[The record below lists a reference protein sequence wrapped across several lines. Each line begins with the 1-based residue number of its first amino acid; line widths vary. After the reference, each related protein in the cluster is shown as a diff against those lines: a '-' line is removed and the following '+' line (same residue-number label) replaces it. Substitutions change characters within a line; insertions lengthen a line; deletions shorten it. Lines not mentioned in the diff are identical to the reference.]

1 MIFFRCLQANERKTK
16 DNHAEETM
24 TAQKNNTL
32 RQHLA
37 AVKAGERVFEN
48 AFQGI
53 IRMILEPGFE
63 KVVVNA
69 KTTYDFNIF
78 RTGRKHTIGMYDEI
92 NSFVSF
98 VKDAAEG
105 GSSKE
110 MAFVLV
116 GEPGN
121 GKTFFVEFLCAQY
134 RNFLARERNRKFS
147 FRFLNME
154 RIGSYGRIR
163 EIDSQTYEDPM
174 ILAMNLF
181 DSQEDNRRFLA
192 EHGGFSED
200 EMDTLYRN
208 YRPLGAC
215 SGYIWNE
222 IREFVDNDLE
232 AMLDSVAMV
241 PVPMSESLGTLT
253 GKYPAKDKITS
264 SAVDLLGEESI
275 QRLLHISDTN
285 NPYRFDLRR
294 GALARVAG
302 GGIHFS
308 DEIFK
313 NKKDLVQ
320 VYLGVIQNR
329 AIEIDGYK
337 WPIDSMIIAT
347 SNNSEFNRFLAE
359 KEEAPIVDRCRICYV
374 SHNTNYRMQEGLTA
388 YAIGSEAKT
397 TLTKEVLHQDPNLN
411 YAASVGVVLTR
422 LPRSEKLTP
431 IETMKLAAG
440 EVAGEKSIK
449 ALAEVIDT
457 LGQDP
462 DITKRFGQRGLG
474 HRSLGRSIQILKES
488 SDTNEGRCMVAYD
501 IYKTLERVVLDY
513 VVDTNERAKYLEDL
527 KTGKKLYR
535 ERIMT
540 EMFNAYMDEPYA
552 IRKDVQNYV
561 NMIIGIDAENLGPD
575 RMWKYK
581 DPQSGELRALKIDE
595 RYVKSVEE
603 RIGLKTEEQR
613 ASFRTS
619 IRKIYGQKI
628 SVDPNYDFMDN
639 LELVK
644 AVTDVRLKSD
654 IAGAGS
660 LIGALAN
667 RTNEEN
673 QKLYDR
679 MIVTMLG
686 KLGYCRTCAQK
697 TIEYFCT
704 QEDES

>member
-1 MIFFRCLQANERKTK
+1 
-16 DNHAEETM
+16 M
-24 TAQKNNTL
+24 TAKNETL

-63 KVVVNA
+63 KVVVNG

-121 GKTFFVEFLCAQY
+121 GKTFFVEFLCGKY
-134 RNFLARERNRKFS
+134 RNFLQGKNRKYS
-147 FRFLNME
+147 FRFLNMD
-154 RIGSYGRIR
+154 RLGNYGRIR
-163 EIDSQTYEDPM
+163 EIDSETYEDPM

-181 DSQEDNRRFLA
+181 EDPDESRRFIA
-192 EHGGFSED
+192 EQGFSEA
-200 EMDTLYRN
+200 ELDTLYRN
-208 YRPLGAC
+208 YRPLGA
-215 SGYIWNE
+215 STGYILNE
-222 IREFVDNDLE
+222 IRDYLDNDVDKILE
-232 AMLDSVAMV
+232 SIAIM

-275 QRLLHISDTN
+275 QRLLHLSDTN

-302 GGIHFS
+302 GGVHFS

-374 SHNTNYRMQEGLTA
+374 SHNTNYRMQEGLTG
-388 YAIGSEAKT
+388 YAIGSDSKT
-397 TLTKEVLHQDPNLN
+397 TLTREVLHQDPNLN

-457 LGQDP
+457 LGQEP

-488 SDTNEGRCMVAYD
+488 SETNEGRCMVAYD
-501 IYKTLERVVLDY
+501 VFRSLERVVLDY
-513 VVDTNERAKYLEDL
+513 VVEPNERAKYLEDL
-527 KTGKKLYR
+527 KTGKQLYR

-540 EMFNAYMDEPYA
+540 EMFNAYMDEPFA
-552 IRKDVQNYV
+552 IKKDVQNYV

-581 DPQSGELRALKIDE
+581 DPQTGELKALKIDE

-628 SVDPNYDFMDN
+628 SVDPSYDFMDN

>member
-1 MIFFRCLQANERKTK
+1 MSKTSITL
-16 DNHAEETM
+16 HQHM
-24 TAQKNNTL
+24 TA
-32 RQHLA
+32 
-37 AVKAGERVFEN
+37 VKDGKLKFEN
-48 AFQGI
+48 AFQGVS
-53 IRMILEPGFE
+53 RMILESEIE
-63 KVVVNA
+63 KVVVNG
-69 KTTYDFNIF
+69 KTTYDFKIF
-78 RTGRKHTIGMYDEI
+78 RNGSKHVIGMYDEV
-92 NSFVSF
+92 NSFVSY

-121 GKTFFVEFLCAQY
+121 GKTFFVEFLAAKY
-134 RNFLARERNRKFS
+134 RKFLAQKENRKYTFKY
-147 FRFLNME
+147 LNLDKF
-154 RIGSYGRIR
+154 GNYGKISTV
-163 EIDSQTYEDPM
+163 ESQTYEDPM

-181 DSQEDNRRFLA
+181 EDPEKNKEFLA
-192 EHGGFSED
+192 KQVGFSDDDIEK
-200 EMDTLYRN
+200 LYEN

-215 SGYIWNE
+215 SGYIWNDIQTHCDGNIDEMLKFVE
-222 IREFVDNDLE
+222 IT
-232 AMLDSVAMV
+232 
-241 PVPMSESLGTLT
+241 PVPLTESLGTVT

-275 QRLLHISDTN
+275 QRLLHITDTN

-308 DEIFK
+308 DEIYK

-329 AIEIDGYK
+329 NIEIDGFK
-337 WPIDSMIIAT
+337 WPIDTLIVAT
-347 SNNSEFNRFLAE
+347 SNNSEFHRFLSE

-374 SHNTNYRMQEGLTA
+374 SHNTNYKLQKELTA
-388 YAIGSEAKT
+388 YAIGSEART
-397 TLTKEVLHQDPNLN
+397 TLNREDLHQDPNLN
-411 YAASVGVVLTR
+411 YASSVAAVLSR

-431 IETMKLAAG
+431 VETMKLAAG

-449 ALAEVIDT
+449 TLAEVIDT
-457 LGQDP
+457 LNQDP
-462 DITKRFGQRGLG
+462 EIINRFGQKGLG
-474 HRSLGRSIQILKES
+474 QRNLGRAIQLLIES
-488 SDTNEGRCMVAYD
+488 SETNEGQCMFAYD
-501 IYKTLERVVLDY
+501 IFRALDRIILDY
-513 VVDTNERAKYLEDL
+513 VTEANDRTKYLEDL
-527 KTGKKLYR
+527 KTGKGLYR

-552 IRKDVQNYV
+552 IRKDVMNYV

-575 RMWKYK
+575 KMWKYK
-581 DPQSGELRALKIDE
+581 DPQNGELKALKIDE
-595 RYVKSVEE
+595 RYINSVEE
-603 RIGLKTEEQR
+603 RLGLKTEEQR
-613 ASFRTS
+613 ESFRTS

-628 SVDPNYDFMDN
+628 SVDPDYDFMDN

-679 MIVTMLG
+679 MIETMLK
-686 KLGYCRTCAQK
+686 KLGYCQTCAQK

-704 QEDES
+704 QEDEK

>member
-1 MIFFRCLQANERKTK
+1 
-16 DNHAEETM
+16 M
-24 TAQKNNTL
+24 TLAA
-32 RQHLA
+32 HLA
-37 AVKAGERVFEN
+37 AYRDGKRAFEN
-48 AFQGI
+48 AFQGVT
-53 IRMILEPGFE
+53 RMILDAGFE
-63 KVVVNA
+63 KVVVNGR
-69 KTTYDFNIF
+69 TTYDFNLF
-78 RTGRKHTIGMYDEI
+78 RTGRKHTVGMYDEI
-92 NSFVSF
+92 NSFVSY

-121 GKTFFVEFLCAQY
+121 GKTFFVEFLCGRY
-134 RNFLARERNRKFS
+134 REFLSLDGNRRYTY
-147 FRFLNME
+147 RFTGLD
-154 RIGSYGRIR
+154 RLGSYGRIAV
-163 EIDSQTYEDPM
+163 IDSQTYEDPM
-174 ILAMNLF
+174 VLAMNLYPTR
-181 DSQEDNRRFLA
+181 EENRRYLA
-192 EHGGFSED
+192 DSAGFSEAQLATAY
-200 EMDTLYRN
+200 EN

-215 SGYIWNE
+215 SGYIWE
-222 IREFVDNDLE
+222 DIRTFCDGDLE
-232 AMLDSVAMV
+232 RMLEFIEIT
-241 PVPMSESLGTLT
+241 PVPLSESLGTVT

-264 SAVDLLGEESI
+264 SSVDLLGEESI

-308 DEIFK
+308 DEMFK

-329 AIEIDGYK
+329 AIEIDGYR
-337 WPIDSMIIAT
+337 WPIDSLIIAT

-374 SHNTNYRMQEGLTA
+374 SHNTNYRLQEGLTA
-388 YAIGSEAKT
+388 YAIGSEFKT
-397 TLTKEVLHQDPNLN
+397 TLGGEALHQDPNLN
-411 YAASVGVVLTR
+411 YAASVGVALTR

-431 IETMKLAAG
+431 VETMKLAAG

-462 DITKRFGQRGLG
+462 DITKRFGQRGMG
-474 HRSLGRSIQILKES
+474 HRSLGRAIQLQVES
-488 SDTNEGRCMVAYD
+488 SETNEGRCMFAYD
-501 IYKTLERVVLDY
+501 IFKALERVVLDY
-513 VVDTNERAKYLEDL
+513 VVETNDRAKYLEDL
-527 KTGKKLYR
+527 KIARGLYR

-552 IRKDVQNYV
+552 IRKDVMNYV

-581 DPQSGELRALKIDE
+581 DPQSGELKALKIDE

-613 ASFRTS
+613 ESFRTS

-628 SVDPNYDFMDN
+628 SIDPNYDFMDN

-679 MIVTMLG
+679 MITTMLE
-686 KLGYCRTCAQK
+686 KLGYCRTCSQK

-704 QEDES
+704 QVDEN

>member
-1 MIFFRCLQANERKTK
+1 MGGKMPKKSI
-16 DNHAEETM
+16 
-24 TAQKNNTL
+24 TL
-32 RQHLA
+32 HQHLT
-37 AVKAGERVFEN
+37 AVKDGKLLFEN
-48 AFQGI
+48 AFQGVS
-53 IRMILEPGFE
+53 RMILDNEIE
-63 KVVVNA
+63 KVVVNG
-69 KTTYDFNIF
+69 KTTYDFKIF
-78 RTGRKHTIGMYDEI
+78 RNGAKHVIGMYDEI
-92 NSFVSF
+92 NSFVSY
-98 VKDAAEG
+98 VKDAAEN

-121 GKTFFVEFLCAQY
+121 GKTFFVEFLAAKY
-134 RNFLARERNRKFS
+134 RNFLAQEKNRKYTFK
-147 FRFLNME
+147 FLNLDKT
-154 RIGSYGRIR
+154 GNYGKISTV
-163 EIDSQTYEDPM
+163 ESQTYEDPM

-181 DSQEDNRRFLA
+181 DDSDENRKFLA
-192 EHGGFSED
+192 KQIGFSDKDIEKLYED
-200 EMDTLYRN
+200 

-215 SGYIWNE
+215 SGYIWNDIRNHCDGNIDEMLKLVE
-222 IREFVDNDLE
+222 IT
-232 AMLDSVAMV
+232 
-241 PVPMSESLGTLT
+241 PVPLTESLGTVT

-275 QRLLHISDTN
+275 QRLLHITDTN

-308 DEIFK
+308 DEIYK

-329 AIEIDGYK
+329 NIEIDGFK
-337 WPIDSMIIAT
+337 WPIDTLIVAT
-347 SNNSEFNRFLAE
+347 SNNSEFHRFLSE

-374 SHNTNYRMQEGLTA
+374 SHNTNYKLQKELTA
-388 YAIGSEAKT
+388 YTIGSETRT
-397 TLTKEVLHQDPNLN
+397 TLTREDLHQDPNLN
-411 YAASVGVVLTR
+411 YSASVASVLSR

-431 IETMKLAAG
+431 VETMKLAAG

-449 ALAEVIDT
+449 TLAEVIDT
-457 LGQDP
+457 LNQDP
-462 DITKRFGQRGLG
+462 EIINRFGQKGLG
-474 HRSLGRSIQILKES
+474 QRNLGRAIQLLIES
-488 SDTNEGRCMVAYD
+488 SETNEGQCMFAYD
-501 IYKTLERVVLDY
+501 IFKALERIVLDY
-513 VVDTNERAKYLEDL
+513 VTEANDRSKYLEDL
-527 KTGKKLYR
+527 KTGKGLYR

-552 IRKDVQNYV
+552 IRKDVMNYV

-575 RMWKYK
+575 KMWKYK
-581 DPQSGELRALKIDE
+581 DPQNDELKALKIDE
-595 RYVKSVEE
+595 RYINSVEE
-603 RIGLKTEEQR
+603 RLGLKTEEQR
-613 ASFRTS
+613 ESFRTS

-628 SVDPNYDFMDN
+628 SVDPDYDFMDN

-679 MIVTMLG
+679 MIETMLN

-704 QEDES
+704 QEDEK

>member
-1 MIFFRCLQANERKTK
+1 MNSNDTG
-16 DNHAEETM
+16 
-24 TAQKNNTL
+24 TL
-32 RQHLA
+32 TQHLA
-37 AVKAGERVFEN
+37 AVKEGTRCFEN
-48 AFQGI
+48 AFQGVA
-53 IRMILEPGFE
+53 RMILEGNIE
-63 KVVVNA
+63 KIIVNG
-69 KTTYDFNIF
+69 KTTYDFLIF
-78 RTGRKHTIGMYDEI
+78 RSGRKHPVGMYDEI

-121 GKTFFVEFLCAQY
+121 GKTFFVEYLCTKYRQFLSRAENRRYTY
-134 RNFLARERNRKFS
+134 RLV
-147 FRFLNME
+147 NMDKL
-154 RIGSYGRIR
+154 GSYGRISVI
-163 EIDSQTYEDPM
+163 ESQTYEDPM

-181 DSQEDNRRFLA
+181 EGINENKEYLA
-192 EHGGFSED
+192 KSFGFTDREI
-200 EMDTLYRN
+200 DTLYEN

-215 SGYIWNE
+215 SGYMWND
-222 IREFVDNDLE
+222 IRKYTGGNIDEMLAFVE
-232 AMLDSVAMV
+232 VV
-241 PVPMSESLGTLT
+241 PVPLSETLGTIT
-253 GKYPAKDKITS
+253 GKYAAKDKITS

-275 QRLLHISDTN
+275 QRLLHITDIN

-308 DEIFK
+308 DEIYK

-329 AIEIDGYK
+329 MIEIDGYR
-337 WPIDSMIIAT
+337 WPIDTLIIAT
-347 SNNSEFNRFLAE
+347 SNNSEFNHFLAE
-359 KEEAPIVDRCRICYV
+359 KEEAPIIDRCRVCYV
-374 SHNTNYRMQEGLTA
+374 SHNTNYRMQEELTN
-388 YAIGSEAKT
+388 YAIGSETKT
-397 TLTKEVLHQDPNLN
+397 TLTKEELHQDPNLN
-411 YAASVGVVLTR
+411 YAASVATVMTR
-422 LPRSEKLTP
+422 LPRSEKLTA
-431 IETMKLAAG
+431 IETLKLAAG
-440 EVAGEKSIK
+440 EIAGEKSLK
-449 ALAEVIDT
+449 TLAEVVD
-457 LGQDP
+457 LLSQEP
-462 DITKRFGQRGLG
+462 DITRRFGQKGLG
-474 HRSLGRSIQILKES
+474 QRNLGRAVQLMVES
-488 SDTNEGRCMVAYD
+488 SETNEGRCMIAYD
-501 IYKTLERVVLDY
+501 VFKALERVVLDY
-513 VVDTNERAKYLEDL
+513 VSDAGDRAKYLDDL
-527 KTGKKLYR
+527 KIAKGLYR

-552 IRKDVQNYV
+552 IRKDVMNYV

-575 RMWKYK
+575 KMWKYK
-581 DPQSGELRALKIDE
+581 DPQTGELKALKIDE
-595 RYVKSVEE
+595 RYVKNIED
-603 RIGLKTEEQR
+603 RLGLKTEEQR
-613 ASFRTS
+613 EAFRTS

-628 SVDPNYDFMDN
+628 SVEPNYDFMDN

-679 MIVTMLG
+679 MINTMLK
-686 KLGYCRTCAQK
+686 KLNYCRTCAQK

-704 QEDES
+704 QEDEI

>member
-1 MIFFRCLQANERKTK
+1 MGGSLMNDQPKSLYHHLQELKSGRRC
-16 DNHAEETM
+16 
-24 TAQKNNTL
+24 
-32 RQHLA
+32 
-37 AVKAGERVFEN
+37 FEN
-48 AFQGI
+48 AFQGVA
-53 IRMILEPGFE
+53 RMILDSEIS
-63 KVVVNA
+63 KVVVNG
-69 KTTYDFNIF
+69 KTTYDFGIF
-78 RTGRKHTIGMYDEI
+78 HKGKKHIIGMYDEV
-92 NSFVSF
+92 NSFVSY

-110 MAFVLV
+110 MAYVLV

-121 GKTFFVEFLCAQY
+121 GKTFFVEFLCSRY
-134 RNFLARERNRKFS
+134 RDFLMKPENRKYT
-147 FRFLNME
+147 FRFNHIDRL
-154 RIGSYGRIR
+154 GTYGRIVSI
-163 EIDSQTYEDPM
+163 ESQTYEDPV

-181 DSQEDNRRFLA
+181 ETRPENQAFLA
-192 EHGGFSED
+192 SVMGFSEREIEQLHED
-200 EMDTLYRN
+200 

-215 SGYIWNE
+215 SEYIWNDIRQRTDGNMDDMLEYIE
-222 IREFVDNDLE
+222 I
-232 AMLDSVAMV
+232 V
-241 PVPMSESLGTLT
+241 PVPLTESLGTVT

-275 QRLLHISDTN
+275 QRLLHITDTN

-329 AIEIDGYK
+329 NIEIDGYK
-337 WPIDSMIIAT
+337 WPIDTLILAT
-347 SNNSEFNRFLAE
+347 SNNSEFNKFLSE

-374 SHNTNYRMQEGLTA
+374 SHNTNYRLQKDLTA
-388 YAIGSEAKT
+388 YAIGSDART
-397 TLTKEVLHQDPNLN
+397 TLMREFLHQDPNLN
-411 YAASVGVVLTR
+411 YAASVAVVLSR

-431 IETMKLAAG
+431 VETMKLAAG
-440 EVAGEKSIK
+440 EIAGEKSIK
-449 ALAEVIDT
+449 TLAEVIDS
-457 LGQDP
+457 LAQDP
-462 DITKRFGQRGLG
+462 DITHRFGQKGLG
-474 HRSLGRSIQILKES
+474 QRNLGRAIQLLVES
-488 SDTNEGRCMVAYD
+488 SETNEGQCMFAYD
-501 IYKTLERVVLDY
+501 VYKAIDRIILDY
-513 VVDTNERAKYLEDL
+513 VNDANDRIKYLEDL
-527 KTGKKLYR
+527 KTAKSLYR

-540 EMFNAYMDEPYA
+540 EMFNAYMDEPLA
-552 IRKDVQNYV
+552 IRKDVLNYV

-581 DPQSGELRALKIDE
+581 DPQTGELRALKIDE
-595 RYVKSVEE
+595 RYINSVEE
-603 RIGLKTEEQR
+603 RLGLKTREQR
-613 ASFRTS
+613 ETFRTS
-619 IRKIYGQKI
+619 VRKIYGQKI

-644 AVTDVRLKSD
+644 AITDVRLKSD

-679 MIVTMLG
+679 MVDTMLK
-686 KLGYCRTCAQK
+686 KLGYCKTCGQK

-704 QEDES
+704 QEDEK

>member
-1 MIFFRCLQANERKTK
+1 
-16 DNHAEETM
+16 M
-24 TAQKNNTL
+24 TDPKNASL
-32 RQHLA
+32 HHHIL
-37 AVKAGERVFEN
+37 AVKKGDRVFEN
-48 AFQGI
+48 AFQSVS
-53 IRMILEPGFE
+53 RMILEKE
-63 KVVVNA
+63 INKVTVNG
-69 KTTYDFNIF
+69 KTTFDFTIF
-78 RTGRKHTIGMYDEI
+78 REGKKHIIGMYDEI

-98 VKDAAEG
+98 VKDASQG

-121 GKTFFVEFLCAQY
+121 GKTFLVEYLCSLYREFLAQPK
-134 RNFLARERNRKFS
+134 NRKYS
-147 FRFLNME
+147 FRFTNLE
-154 RIGSYGRIR
+154 RIGSYGAIKAI
-163 EIDSQTYEDPM
+163 ESQTYEDPM
-174 ILAMNLF
+174 ILALNLF
-181 DSQEDNRRFLA
+181 ESRMESMQYLA
-192 EHGGFSED
+192 KKFKVS
-200 EMDTLYRN
+200 DTVMAQWAEN

-215 SGYIWNE
+215 SAYIWND
-222 IREFVDNDLE
+222 IRTMTGGDIE
-232 AMLDSVAMV
+232 AMLNCIEIM
-241 PVPMSESLGTLT
+241 PVPLVESLGTVT

-308 DEIFK
+308 DEIYK

-320 VYLGVIQNR
+320 VYLGIIQNR
-329 AIEIDGYK
+329 TIEIDGYR
-337 WPIDSMIIAT
+337 WPIDTLIIAT

-359 KEEAPIVDRCRICYV
+359 KEEAPIIDRCRICYV
-374 SHNTNYRMQEGLTA
+374 SHNTNYRQQRDLTA
-388 YAIGSEAKT
+388 YAIGNEAKT
-397 TLTKEVLHQDPNLN
+397 TLTGNTMHQDPNLN
-411 YAASVGVVLTR
+411 YAASVAVVLTR

-440 EVAGEKSIK
+440 EVAGEKSLK
-449 ALAEVIDT
+449 TLSEVIDT
-457 LGQDP
+457 LNQEH
-462 DITKRFGQRGLG
+462 DITKRFGQKGLG
-474 HRSLGRSIQILKES
+474 QRNLGRTMQLMLES
-488 SDTNEGRCMVAYD
+488 SETNEGRCMFAYD
-501 IYKTLERVVLDY
+501 VFTALERVILDY
-513 VVDTNERAKYLEDL
+513 VSEAADRTKFLDDL
-527 KTGKKLYR
+527 KIAKGLYR

-540 EMFNAYMDEPYA
+540 EMFNAYMDEPLA
-552 IRKDVQNYV
+552 IRRDVLNYV
-561 NMIIGIDAENLGPD
+561 NMIIGIDAENLGVD

-581 DPQSGELRALKIDE
+581 NPQTGELVALKIDE
-595 RYVKSVEE
+595 RYIDSVEACL
-603 RIGLKTEEQR
+603 GLKIREQKD
-613 ASFRTS
+613 SFRTS

-628 SVDPNYDFMDN
+628 SVNPDYDFMDN

-679 MIVTMLG
+679 MIDTMLG
-686 KLGYCRTCAQK
+686 KLGYCLTCAQK

-704 QEDES
+704 QVDEN

>member
-1 MIFFRCLQANERKTK
+1 
-16 DNHAEETM
+16 M
-24 TAQKNNTL
+24 TTRTHSLIHHIQE
-32 RQHLA
+32 
-37 AVKAGERVFEN
+37 VKKGARRFEN
-48 AFQGI
+48 AFQSVS
-53 IRMILEPGFE
+53 RMILEGGIE
-63 KVVVNA
+63 KTTVNGR
-69 KTTYDFNIF
+69 TTYDFKVF
-78 RTGRKHTIGMYDEI
+78 RNGPKHVIGMYEEI
-92 NSFVSF
+92 NSFVSY

-121 GKTFFVEFLCAQY
+121 GKTFFVEFLAGRY
-134 RNFLARERNRKFS
+134 RSFLSREENRKYTFK
-147 FRFLNME
+147 FLHLDQL
-154 RIGSYGRIR
+154 GTYGRIATI
-163 EIDSQTYEDPM
+163 ESQTYEDPM

-181 DSQEDNRRFLA
+181 DLPDDNRTFLTR
-192 EHGGFSED
+192 
-200 EMDTLYRN
+200 EMGLADPEVEGLFAH

-215 SGYIWNE
+215 SGFIWND
-222 IREFVDNDLE
+222 IRAHCGGDFERMLAFVELI
-232 AMLDSVAMV
+232 
-241 PVPMSESLGTLT
+241 PVPLTESLGTVT

-275 QRLLHISDTN
+275 QRLLYITDTN

-329 AIEIDGYK
+329 TIEIDGYK
-337 WPIDSMIIAT
+337 WPIDSLIIAT
-347 SNNSEFNRFLAE
+347 SNNSEFHRFLSE
-359 KEEAPIVDRCRICYV
+359 KEEAPIVDRCRLCYV
-374 SHNTNYRMQEGLTA
+374 SHNTNYKLQRELTA
-388 YAIGSEAKT
+388 YALGSETRT
-397 TLTKEVLHQDPNLN
+397 TLTKESLHQDPNLN
-411 YAASVGVVLTR
+411 YAASVGAVLSR

-431 IETMKLAAG
+431 VETMKLAAG

-449 ALAEVIDT
+449 TLAEVIDT
-457 LGQDP
+457 LNQDP
-462 DITKRFGQRGLG
+462 EIINRFGQKGLG
-474 HRSLGRSIQILKES
+474 QRNLGRAIQLLIES
-488 SDTNEGRCMVAYD
+488 SETNEGQCMFAYD
-501 IYKTLERVVLDY
+501 VFKALERIVLDY
-513 VVDTNERAKYLEDL
+513 VGEAKDRAKYLEDI
-527 KTGKKLYR
+527 KTAKGLYR

-540 EMFNAYMDEPYA
+540 EMFNAYMDEPFA
-552 IRKDVQNYV
+552 IRKDVMNYV

-575 RMWKYK
+575 KMWKYK
-581 DPQSGELRALKIDE
+581 DPQTGELKALKIDE
-595 RYVKSVEE
+595 RYVNSVEE
-603 RIGLKTEEQR
+603 RLGLKTEEQR
-613 ASFRTS
+613 DSFRTS

-628 SVDPNYDFMDN
+628 SIDPNYDFMDN

-679 MIVTMLG
+679 MIATMLS

-704 QEDES
+704 QEDEN

>member
-1 MIFFRCLQANERKTK
+1 MSKKSI
-16 DNHAEETM
+16 
-24 TAQKNNTL
+24 TL
-32 RQHLA
+32 HQHLA
-37 AVKAGERVFEN
+37 AVEDGKLRFEN
-48 AFQGI
+48 AFLGVS
-53 IRMILEPGFE
+53 RMILENEIE
-63 KVVVNA
+63 KVVVNG
-69 KTTYDFNIF
+69 KTTYDFKIF
-78 RTGRKHTIGMYDEI
+78 RNGPKHVIGMYEEI
-92 NSFVSF
+92 NSFVSY
-98 VKDAAEG
+98 VKDASEG

-121 GKTFFVEFLCAQY
+121 GKTFLVEFLSTRY
-134 RNFLARERNRKFS
+134 RNFLSKENNRKYTFK
-147 FRFLNME
+147 FLNLN
-154 RIGSYGRIR
+154 IVGNYGKISTI
-163 EIDSQTYEDPM
+163 ESQTYEDPM

-181 DSQEDNRRFLA
+181 DDSDKNKEYLA
-192 EHGGFSED
+192 KQIGFSDKDIEKLYED
-200 EMDTLYRN
+200 

-215 SGYIWNE
+215 SGYIWNDIQTHCDGNIDDMLKFIE
-222 IREFVDNDLE
+222 IT
-232 AMLDSVAMV
+232 
-241 PVPMSESLGTLT
+241 PVPLTESLGTVT

-275 QRLLHISDTN
+275 QRLLHITDTN

-308 DEIFK
+308 DEIYK

-329 AIEIDGYK
+329 NIEIDGFK
-337 WPIDSMIIAT
+337 WPIDTLIVAT
-347 SNNSEFNRFLAE
+347 SNNSEFHRFLSE

-374 SHNTNYRMQEGLTA
+374 SHNTNYKLQKQLTN
-388 YAIGSEAKT
+388 YAIGSETRT
-397 TLTKEVLHQDPNLN
+397 TLTREDLHQDPNLN
-411 YAASVGVVLTR
+411 YASSVAAVLSR

-431 IETMKLAAG
+431 VETMKLAAG

-449 ALAEVIDT
+449 TLAEVIDT
-457 LGQDP
+457 LNQDP
-462 DITKRFGQRGLG
+462 EIINRFGQKGLG
-474 HRSLGRSIQILKES
+474 QRNLGRAIQLLIES
-488 SDTNEGRCMVAYD
+488 SETNEGRCMFAYD
-501 IYKTLERVVLDY
+501 IFKAVERIILDY
-513 VVDTNERAKYLEDL
+513 VIEANDRAKYLEDL
-527 KTGKKLYR
+527 KTAKGLYR

-552 IRKDVQNYV
+552 IRKDVMNYV
-561 NMIIGIDAENLGPD
+561 NMIIGIDAENLGAD
-575 RMWKYK
+575 KMWKYK
-581 DPQSGELRALKIDE
+581 DPQTGELKALKIDE
-595 RYVKSVEE
+595 RYINSVEE
-603 RIGLKTEEQR
+603 RLGLKTEEQR
-613 ASFRTS
+613 ESFRTS

-628 SVDPNYDFMDN
+628 SVDPDYDFMDN

-644 AVTDVRLKSD
+644 AITDVRLKSD

-679 MIVTMLG
+679 MIETMLN

-704 QEDES
+704 QEDEK

>member
-1 MIFFRCLQANERKTK
+1 MTNRKSKGEPGSLLHHLQAVK
-16 DNHAEETM
+16 DGT
-24 TAQKNNTL
+24 
-32 RQHLA
+32 R
-37 AVKAGERVFEN
+37 RFEN
-48 AFQGI
+48 AFQGVA
-53 IRMILEPGFE
+53 RMILEKPIE
-63 KVVVNA
+63 KVVVNG
-69 KTTYDFNIF
+69 KTTYDFQIF
-78 RTGRKHTIGMYDEI
+78 REGRKHVIGMYDEI

-121 GKTFFVEFLCAQY
+121 GKTYFVEFLCGKY
-134 RNFLARERNRKFS
+134 REFIAREENRKYTFQ
-147 FRFLNME
+147 FVGLDKLE
-154 RIGSYGRIR
+154 SYGRIGVI
-163 EIDSQTYEDPM
+163 ESQTYEDPLL
-174 ILAMNLF
+174 LAMNLF
-181 DSQEDNRRFLA
+181 DSPAETREFLA
-192 EHGGFSED
+192 RQGFSDKALD
-200 EMDTLYRN
+200 ELYLN

-215 SGYIWNE
+215 SAYIWN
-222 IREFVDNDLE
+222 DLRTHAGGDLD
-232 AMLDSVAMV
+232 AMLGFIKVV
-241 PVPMSESLGTLT
+241 PVPLTESLGTVT
-253 GKYPAKDKITS
+253 GKYAAKDKITS

-308 DEIFK
+308 DEIYK

-329 AIEIDGYK
+329 VIEIDGYR
-337 WPIDSMIIAT
+337 WPIDSLIIAT
-347 SNNSEFNRFLAE
+347 SNNAEFNRFLAE

-374 SHNTNYRMQEGLTA
+374 SHNTNYRMQKHLTA
-388 YAIGSEAKT
+388 YAIGSDTKT
-397 TLTKEVLHQDPNLN
+397 TLTREDLHQDPNLN
-411 YAASVGVVLTR
+411 YAASIGVILSR
-422 LPRSEKLTP
+422 LPHSEKLTP
-431 IETMKLAAG
+431 VETMKLAAG
-440 EVAGEKSIK
+440 EVAGEKSLK
-449 ALAEVIDT
+449 ALAEVIDK
-457 LGQDP
+457 LNQDP

-474 HRSLGRSIQILKES
+474 QRNLGRAIQLLVES
-488 SDTNEGRCMVAYD
+488 SETNEGRCMVAYD
-501 IYKTLERVVLDY
+501 VFGAIERVILDY
-513 VVDTNERAKYLEDL
+513 VADAHDRAKYLEDL
-527 KTGKKLYR
+527 KVARGLYR
-535 ERIMT
+535 ERVMT

-552 IRKDVQNYV
+552 IRKDVMNYV
-561 NMIIGIDAENLGPD
+561 NTIIGIDAESLGPD
-575 RMWKYK
+575 KMWKYK
-581 DPQSGELRALKIDE
+581 DPQTGELRALKIDE
-595 RYVKSVEE
+595 RYVHNVED
-603 RIGLKTEEQR
+603 RLGLKTEEQR
-613 ASFRTS
+613 DAFRTS
-619 IRKIYGQKI
+619 VRKIYGQKI

-679 MIVTMLG
+679 MIDTMLG

-704 QEDES
+704 QEDEG

>member
-1 MIFFRCLQANERKTK
+1 MAAYEKLIQHISAVQADT
-16 DNHAEETM
+16 
-24 TAQKNNTL
+24 
-32 RQHLA
+32 
-37 AVKAGERVFEN
+37 RVFEN
-48 AFQGI
+48 AFQSVA
-53 IRMILEPGFE
+53 RMILGAGFE
-63 KVVVNA
+63 KVVVNGR
-69 KTTYDFNIF
+69 TTYDFKIF
-78 RTGRKHTIGMYDEI
+78 RVGRKHTIGMFDEI
-92 NSFVSF
+92 NSFVSY

-110 MAFVLV
+110 MAYVLV

-121 GKTFFVEFLCAQY
+121 GKTFFVEFLCSQY
-134 RNFLARERNRKFS
+134 RGFLTTPRNRRYT
-147 FRFLNME
+147 FRYTGLSQL
-154 RIGSYGRIR
+154 GHYGKIDV
-163 EIDSQTYEDPM
+163 IDSQTYEDPM

-181 DSQEDNRRFLA
+181 ETNDENRRFLA
-192 EHGGFSED
+192 EQGGFSEAQL
-200 EMDTLYRN
+200 DTLYQN

-215 SGYIWNE
+215 SGYIWSE
-222 IREFVDNDLE
+222 IRAFCDNDPE
-232 AMLDSVAMV
+232 RMFNHVEV
-241 PVPMSESLGTLT
+241 IPVPMSESLGTIT

-264 SAVDLLGEESI
+264 SSVDLLGEESI

-337 WPIDSMIIAT
+337 WPIDSLIIAT

-359 KEEAPIVDRCRICYV
+359 REEAPIVDRCRICYV
-374 SHNTNYRMQEGLTA
+374 SHNTNYRLQEGLTS
-388 YAIGSEAKT
+388 YAIGSDTKT
-397 TLTKEVLHQDPNLN
+397 TLTNEDLHQDPNLN

-422 LPRSEKLTP
+422 FPRSEKLTP
-431 IETMKLAAG
+431 IEIMKLSAG
-440 EVAGEKSIK
+440 EIAGEKSIK

-457 LGQDP
+457 LGQEP
-462 DITKRFGQRGLG
+462 DITKRFGQKGLG
-474 HRSLGRSIQILKES
+474 HRSLGRAVQLLVENSE
-488 SDTNEGRCMVAYD
+488 TNEGRCMVAYD
-501 IYKTLERVVLDY
+501 IFKSLERVVLDY
-513 VVDTNERAKYLEDL
+513 VVDTNDRAKYLEDL
-527 KTGKKLYR
+527 KIAKGLYR

-540 EMFNAYMDEPYA
+540 EMFNAYMDEPFA
-552 IRKDVQNYV
+552 IRKDVMNYV

-595 RYVKSVEE
+595 RYVRSVEE

-613 ASFRTS
+613 DSFRTS

-679 MIVTMLG
+679 MINTMLN

-704 QEDES
+704 QEDET

>member
-1 MIFFRCLQANERKTK
+1 
-16 DNHAEETM
+16 M
-24 TAQKNNTL
+24 TAQKNDTL
-32 RQHLA
+32 RQHLT
-37 AVKAGERVFEN
+37 AVKAGGRVFEN

-121 GKTFFVEFLCAQY
+121 GKTFFVEFLCAKY
-134 RNFLARERNRKFS
+134 RDFLSRERNRKYS

-154 RIGSYGRIR
+154 RLGSYGRIK

-181 DSQEDNRRFLA
+181 ENMEDNRRFLA
-192 EHGGFSED
+192 EQGGFSED
-200 EMDTLYRN
+200 ELETLYRN

-215 SGYIWNE
+215 SGYIWNS
-222 IREFVDNDLE
+222 IREFVDYDVE
-232 AMLDSVAMV
+232 AMLDSVSV
-241 PVPMSESLGTLT
+241 VRVPMSESLGTLT

-374 SHNTNYRMQEGLTA
+374 SHNTNYRMQEGLTS

-411 YAASVGVVLTR
+411 YAASVAVVLTR

-501 IYKTLERVVLDY
+501 IFKTLERVVLDY

-581 DPQSGELRALKIDE
+581 DPQTGELRALKIDE

>member
-1 MIFFRCLQANERKTK
+1 MSKKRVFTLQEHLTAVKDGERK
-16 DNHAEETM
+16 
-24 TAQKNNTL
+24 
-32 RQHLA
+32 
-37 AVKAGERVFEN
+37 FEN
-48 AFQGI
+48 AFQAVS
-53 IRMILEPGFE
+53 RMILGNEID
-63 KVVVNA
+63 KIVVNG
-69 KTTYDFNIF
+69 KTTYDFKIF
-78 RTGRKHTIGMYDEI
+78 RGEKKHIIGLYDEI
-92 NSFVSF
+92 NSFVSY

-110 MAFVLV
+110 MAYVLV

-121 GKTFFVEFLCAQY
+121 GKTFFVEYLCSEYREFLSQEA
-134 RNFLARERNRKFS
+134 NRKFT
-147 FRFLNME
+147 FRFKFLDQL
-154 RIGSYGRIR
+154 GHYGKITTI
-163 EIDSQTYEDPM
+163 ESQTYEDPV
-174 ILAMNLF
+174 ILAMNMF
-181 DSQEDNRRFLA
+181 ESRNESREQLA
-192 EHGGFSED
+192 KWIGFSDQQIGE
-200 EMDTLYRN
+200 LYEN

-215 SGYIWNE
+215 SEFIWHDILNHTDGNVE
-222 IREFVDNDLE
+222 E
-232 AMLDSVAMV
+232 ALNFIEVV
-241 PVPMSESLGTLT
+241 PVPLMESMGTLT

-275 QRLLHISDTN
+275 QRLLHITDTN

-294 GALARVAG
+294 GALARVGG

-329 AIEIDGYK
+329 TVEIDGYR
-337 WPIDSMIIAT
+337 WPLDTLIIAT
-347 SNNSEFNRFLAE
+347 SNNSEFNRFLE
-359 KEEAPIVDRCRICYV
+359 EREEAPIVDRCRVTYV
-374 SHNTNYRMQEGLTA
+374 SHNTNYILQKQLTT

-397 TLTKEVLHQDPNLN
+397 TFKKEVLHQDPNLN
-411 YAASVGVVLTR
+411 YAASVGACLTR
-422 LPRSEKLTP
+422 LPISEKLTP
-431 IETMKLAAG
+431 VETMKLAAG

-449 ALAEVIDT
+449 TLAEVIDT
-457 LGQDP
+457 LNQNP
-462 DITKRFGQRGLG
+462 DITKRFGQKGLG
-474 HRSLGRSIQILKES
+474 QRNLGRAIQLLVES
-488 SDTNEGRCMVAYD
+488 SETNEGRCMFALDVFH
-501 IYKTLERVVLDY
+501 TLERVVLDY
-513 VVDTNERAKYLEDL
+513 VSDANDRGKYLDDL
-527 KTGKKLYR
+527 KIAKSLYR

-552 IRKDVQNYV
+552 IRKDVMNYV

-581 DPQSGELRALKIDE
+581 DPQTGELRALKIDE
-595 RYVKSVEE
+595 RYIKSVEE
-603 RIGLKTEEQR
+603 RLGLKTSEQSE
-613 ASFRTS
+613 SFRTS

-628 SVDPNYDFMDN
+628 SVDSNYDFMDN

-654 IAGAGS
+654 IAGSGS

-679 MIVTMLG
+679 MVDTMLN
-686 KLGYCRTCAQK
+686 KLNYCQTCAQK

-704 QEDES
+704 QSDEK

>member
-1 MIFFRCLQANERKTK
+1 MVKDKT
-16 DNHAEETM
+16 
-24 TAQKNNTL
+24 L
-32 RQHLA
+32 VPLLQHLA
-37 AVKAGERVFEN
+37 VIKAGKRRFEN
-48 AFQGI
+48 AFQGVA
-53 IRMILEPGFE
+53 RMILEDSIE
-63 KVVVNA
+63 KVVVNG
-69 KTTYDFNIF
+69 KTTYDFTIF
-78 RTGRKHTIGMYDEI
+78 RRGRKHPVGMYDEI

-110 MAFVLV
+110 MAYVLV

-121 GKTFFVEFLCAQY
+121 GKTFFVEYLCGKYRQFLS
-134 RNFLARERNRKFS
+134 REENRKYTW
-147 FRFLNME
+147 RLVGMD
-154 RIGSYGRIR
+154 RLGSYGRITTI
-163 EIDSQTYEDPM
+163 ESQTYEDPM
-174 ILAMNLF
+174 VLAMNLF
-181 DSQEDNRRFLA
+181 ETVDENKTWLA
-192 EHGGFSED
+192 KKAGFSDAEV
-200 EMDTLYRN
+200 EMFYEN

-215 SGYIWNE
+215 STYMWND
-222 IREFVDNDLE
+222 IRTFTGGKIEE
-232 AMLDSVAMV
+232 MLDFVEII
-241 PVPMSESLGTLT
+241 PVPLTESLGTVT
-253 GKYPAKDKITS
+253 GKYAAKDKITS

-275 QRLLHISDTN
+275 QRLLHITDTN

-308 DEIFK
+308 DEVFK

-329 AIEIDGYK
+329 VIEIDGYK
-337 WPIDSMIIAT
+337 WPIDTLIIAT

-374 SHNTNYRMQEGLTA
+374 SHNTNYKMQEQLTA
-388 YAIGSEAKT
+388 YAIGSDTKT
-397 TLTKEVLHQDPNLN
+397 TLTRQDLHQDPNLN
-411 YAASVGVVLTR
+411 YAASVAAILSR

-431 IETMKLAAG
+431 VETMKLAAG

-449 ALAEVIDT
+449 TLAEVIDI
-457 LGQDP
+457 LNQDP
-462 DITKRFGQRGLG
+462 DITRRFGQKGLG
-474 HRSLGRSIQILKES
+474 QRNLGRAVQLLVES
-488 SDTNEGRCMVAYD
+488 SETNEGRCMYAYD
-501 IYKTLERVVLDY
+501 IFGAVERVILDY
-513 VVDTNERAKYLEDL
+513 VADANDRAKYLEDL
-527 KTGKKLYR
+527 KTAKGLYR

-540 EMFNAYMDEPYA
+540 EMFNAYMDEPQA
-552 IRKDVQNYV
+552 IRKDVLNYV

-575 RMWKYK
+575 KMWKYK
-581 DPQSGELRALKIDE
+581 DPQTGELRALKIDE
-595 RYVKSVEE
+595 RFVKSIEE
-603 RIGLKTEEQR
+603 RLGLKTEEQR
-613 ASFRTS
+613 ETFRTS

-639 LELVK
+639 LELVM

-679 MIVTMLG
+679 MIQTMLG
-686 KLGYCRTCAQK
+686 KLNYCTTCAQK

-704 QEDES
+704 QEDGM

>member
-1 MIFFRCLQANERKTK
+1 
-16 DNHAEETM
+16 M
-24 TAQKNNTL
+24 TAQKNDTL

-121 GKTFFVEFLCAQY
+121 GKTFFVEFLCAKY
-134 RNFLARERNRKFS
+134 RSFLQGKNRKYS
-147 FRFLNME
+147 FRFLGMD
-154 RIGSYGRIR
+154 RIGNYGRIR
-163 EIDSQTYEDPM
+163 EIDSETYEDPM

-181 DSQEDNRRFLA
+181 ENPDDSRRFIA
-192 EHGGFSED
+192 EQGFSED
-200 EMDTLYRN
+200 ELDILYRN
-208 YRPLGAC
+208 YRPLGA
-215 SGYIWNE
+215 STGYIWNE
-222 IREFVDNDLE
+222 IREHVDLDLG
-232 AMLDSVAMV
+232 AMLDSVAII

-275 QRLLHISDTN
+275 QRLLHLSDTN

-388 YAIGSEAKT
+388 YAIGGESKT
-397 TLTKEVLHQDPNLN
+397 TLTRELLHQDPNLN

-501 IYKTLERVVLDY
+501 IFRSLERVVLDY
-513 VVDTNERAKYLEDL
+513 VVETNERAKYLEDL
-527 KTGKKLYR
+527 KTAKKLYR

-540 EMFNAYMDEPYA
+540 EMFNAYMDEPFA

-686 KLGYCRTCAQK
+686 KLGYCRTCSQK

>member
-1 MIFFRCLQANERKTK
+1 MSKKSI
-16 DNHAEETM
+16 
-24 TAQKNNTL
+24 TL
-32 RQHLA
+32 HQHLT
-37 AVKAGERVFEN
+37 AVKDGKLRFEN
-48 AFQGI
+48 AFQGVT
-53 IRMILEPGFE
+53 RMVLESEIE
-63 KVVVNA
+63 KVVVNG
-69 KTTYDFNIF
+69 KTTYDFKIF
-78 RTGRKHTIGMYDEI
+78 RNGSKHVIGMYEEI
-92 NSFVSF
+92 NSFVSY

-121 GKTFFVEFLCAQY
+121 GKTFFVEFLAGRY
-134 RNFLARERNRKFS
+134 RNFLSKENNRKYS
-147 FRFLNME
+147 FKFLNLNKV
-154 RIGSYGRIR
+154 GNYGKISAI
-163 EIDSQTYEDPM
+163 ESQTYEDPM

-181 DSQEDNRRFLA
+181 DDSDKNKEYLA
-192 EHGGFSED
+192 KQIGFSDKDIEKLYED
-200 EMDTLYRN
+200 

-215 SGYIWNE
+215 SGYIWNDIQEHCDGNIDE
-222 IREFVDNDLE
+222 ILKFVDII
-232 AMLDSVAMV
+232 
-241 PVPMSESLGTLT
+241 PVPLTESLGTVT

-275 QRLLHISDTN
+275 QRLLHITDTN

-308 DEIFK
+308 DEIYK

-329 AIEIDGYK
+329 NIEIDGFK
-337 WPIDSMIIAT
+337 WPIDTLIVAT
-347 SNNSEFNRFLAE
+347 SNNSEFHRFLSE

-374 SHNTNYRMQEGLTA
+374 SHNTNYKLQKELTN
-388 YAIGSEAKT
+388 YAIGSEART
-397 TLTKEVLHQDPNLN
+397 TLNGENLHQDPNLN
-411 YAASVGVVLTR
+411 YSSSVAAVLSR

-431 IETMKLAAG
+431 VETMKLAAG

-449 ALAEVIDT
+449 TLAEVIDT
-457 LGQDP
+457 LNQDP
-462 DITKRFGQRGLG
+462 EIINRFGQKGLG
-474 HRSLGRSIQILKES
+474 QRNLGRAIQLLIES
-488 SDTNEGRCMVAYD
+488 SETNEGQCMFAYD
-501 IYKTLERVVLDY
+501 IFRALDRIILDY
-513 VVDTNERAKYLEDL
+513 VTEANDRVKFLEDL
-527 KTGKKLYR
+527 KTGKGLYR

-552 IRKDVQNYV
+552 IRKDVMNYV

-575 RMWKYK
+575 KMWKYK
-581 DPQSGELRALKIDE
+581 DPQNDELKALKIDE
-595 RYVKSVEE
+595 RYINSVEE
-603 RIGLKTEEQR
+603 RLGLKTEEQR
-613 ASFRTS
+613 ESFRTS

-628 SVDPNYDFMDN
+628 SVDPDYDFMDN

-679 MIVTMLG
+679 MIETMLN

-704 QEDES
+704 QEDEK

>member
-1 MIFFRCLQANERKTK
+1 
-16 DNHAEETM
+16 M
-24 TAQKNNTL
+24 TAKNETL

-63 KVVVNA
+63 KVVVNG

-121 GKTFFVEFLCAQY
+121 GKTFFVEFLCGKY
-134 RNFLARERNRKFS
+134 RNFLQGRNRKYS

-154 RIGSYGRIR
+154 QMGNYGRIR
-163 EIDSQTYEDPM
+163 EIDSETYEDPM

-181 DSQEDNRRFLA
+181 EDPEESRRFIG
-192 EHGGFSED
+192 EQGFSEVELD
-200 EMDTLYRN
+200 NLYRN
-208 YRPLGAC
+208 YRPLGA
-215 SGYIWNE
+215 STGYILNE
-222 IREFVDNDLE
+222 IRMHHDNDIE
-232 AMLDSVAMV
+232 KVLDSIAVL

-275 QRLLHISDTN
+275 QRLLHLSDTN

-388 YAIGSEAKT
+388 YAIGGESKT
-397 TLTKEVLHQDPNLN
+397 TLTKEELHQDPNLN

-457 LGQDP
+457 LGQEP

-488 SDTNEGRCMVAYD
+488 SETNEGRCMVAYD
-501 IYKTLERVVLDY
+501 VFKSLERVVLDY
-513 VVDTNERAKYLEDL
+513 VVEPNERAKYLEDL

-540 EMFNAYMDEPYA
+540 EMFNAYMDEPFA
-552 IRKDVQNYV
+552 IKKDVQNYV

-581 DPQSGELRALKIDE
+581 DPQTGELKALKIDE

-628 SVDPNYDFMDN
+628 SVDPSYDFMDN

>member
-1 MIFFRCLQANERKTK
+1 
-16 DNHAEETM
+16 M
-24 TAQKNNTL
+24 TAKNETL

-63 KVVVNA
+63 KVVVNG

-121 GKTFFVEFLCAQY
+121 GKTFFVEFLCGKY
-134 RNFLARERNRKFS
+134 RNFLQGKNRKYS
-147 FRFLNME
+147 FRFLNMD
-154 RIGSYGRIR
+154 RLGNYGRIR
-163 EIDSQTYEDPM
+163 EIDSETYEDPM

-181 DSQEDNRRFLA
+181 EDLDESRRFIA
-192 EHGGFSED
+192 EQGFSDAEL
-200 EMDTLYRN
+200 DTLYRN
-208 YRPLGAC
+208 YRPLGAS
-215 SGYIWNE
+215 SGYILNE
-222 IREFVDNDLE
+222 IRNYLDNDVEKILE
-232 AMLDSVAMV
+232 SIAIM

-275 QRLLHISDTN
+275 QRLLHLSDTN

-302 GGIHFS
+302 GGVHFS

-374 SHNTNYRMQEGLTA
+374 SHNTNYRMQEGLTG
-388 YAIGSEAKT
+388 YAIGSDSKT
-397 TLTKEVLHQDPNLN
+397 TLTREVLHQDPNLN

-457 LGQDP
+457 LGQEP

-488 SDTNEGRCMVAYD
+488 SETNEGRCMVAYD
-501 IYKTLERVVLDY
+501 VFRSLERVVLDY
-513 VVDTNERAKYLEDL
+513 VVEPNERAKYLEDL
-527 KTGKKLYR
+527 KTGKQLYR

-540 EMFNAYMDEPYA
+540 EMFNAYMDEPFA
-552 IRKDVQNYV
+552 IKKDVQNYV

-581 DPQSGELRALKIDE
+581 DPQTGELKALKIDE

-628 SVDPNYDFMDN
+628 SVDPSYDFMDN

>member
-1 MIFFRCLQANERKTK
+1 MIENRK
-16 DNHAEETM
+16 
-24 TAQKNNTL
+24 NTL
-32 RQHLA
+32 HNHLLA
-37 AVKAGERVFEN
+37 LKGGERRFEN
-48 AFQGI
+48 AFEAI
-53 IRMILEPGFE
+53 SRMILDAPIE
-63 KVVVNA
+63 KVVVNG
-69 KTTYDFNIF
+69 KTTYDFKIF
-78 RTGRKHTIGMYDEI
+78 RDGKKHIVGMYDEI
-92 NSFVSF
+92 NSFVSY

-105 GSSKE
+105 GSSQE
-110 MAFVLV
+110 MAYVLV

-121 GKTFFVEFLCAQY
+121 GKTFFVEYVSRLY
-134 RNFLARERNRKFS
+134 REFLAKEPNRRFS
-147 FRFLNME
+147 FRFTGLD
-154 RIGSYGRIR
+154 RIGTYGRIAAI
-163 EIDSQTYEDPM
+163 ESQTYEDPAV
-174 ILAMNLF
+174 LAMNLLETP
-181 DSQEDNRRFLA
+181 QESRDYLA
-192 EHGGFSED
+192 RKVGFSD
-200 EMDTLYRN
+200 EQLDQMYAN

-215 SGYIWNE
+215 SGYIWS
-222 IREFVDNDLE
+222 DLRRLHDGSLVE
-232 AMLDSVAMV
+232 MLKHVETF
-241 PVPMSESLGTLT
+241 PVPLTESLGTVT

-275 QRLLHISDTN
+275 QRLLHITDTN

-308 DEIFK
+308 DEMFK

-329 AIEIDGYK
+329 TIEMDGFK
-337 WPIDSMIIAT
+337 WPIDTLIIAT

-359 KEEAPIVDRCRICYV
+359 KEEAPIIDRCRVCYV
-374 SHNTNYRMQEGLTA
+374 SHNTNYRLQGQLTQ
-388 YAIGSEAKT
+388 YAIGGETKT
-397 TLTKEVLHQDPNLN
+397 TLNREVLHQDPNLN
-411 YAASVGVVLTR
+411 YAASVAAILTR

-457 LGQDP
+457 LSQDT
-462 DITKRFGQRGLG
+462 DITARFGQKGLG
-474 HRSLGRSIQILKES
+474 QRNLGRAIQLMVES
-488 SDTNEGRCMVAYD
+488 SETNEGECMFAYD
-501 IYKTLERVVLDY
+501 VFKTIERVILDY
-513 VVDTNERAKYLEDL
+513 VHDNNDRAKYLEDL
-527 KTGKKLYR
+527 KTARGLYR

-540 EMFNAYMDEPYA
+540 EMFNAYMDEPQA
-552 IRKDVQNYV
+552 IRKDVLNYV
-561 NMIIGIDAENLGPD
+561 NMIIGIDAEHLGPD
-575 RMWKYK
+575 KMWKYK
-581 DPQSGELRALKIDE
+581 DPQTGELRALKVDE
-595 RYVKSVEE
+595 RFIKSIEE
-603 RIGLKTEEQR
+603 RLSLKTDEQR
-613 ASFRTS
+613 ETFRTS

-628 SVDPNYDFMDN
+628 SLDPNYDFMDN

-679 MIVTMLG
+679 MIDTMLN

-704 QEDES
+704 QEDEN

>member
-1 MIFFRCLQANERKTK
+1 MAVHEKLI
-16 DNHAEETM
+16 
-24 TAQKNNTL
+24 
-32 RQHLA
+32 QHIE
-37 AVKAGERVFEN
+37 AVKNDERVFEN
-48 AFQGI
+48 AFQSVA
-53 IRMILEPGFE
+53 RMILGAGFE
-63 KVVVNA
+63 KVVVNGR
-69 KTTYDFNIF
+69 TTYDFKLF
-78 RTGRKHTIGMYDEI
+78 RSGKKHTIGMFDEI
-92 NSFVSF
+92 NSFVSY

-121 GKTFFVEFLCAQY
+121 GKTFFVEFLCAKY
-134 RNFLARERNRKFS
+134 RAFLSEARNRRYT
-147 FRFLNME
+147 FRFTGLDQL
-154 RIGSYGRIR
+154 GHYGKISI
-163 EIDSQTYEDPM
+163 IDSQTCEDPM
-174 ILAMNLF
+174 ILAMNLS
-181 DSQEDNRRFLA
+181 DSTDDNRRFLA
-192 EHGGFSED
+192 DPCGLND
-200 EMDTLYRN
+200 AAIDRLYEN

-215 SGYIWNE
+215 SGYIWND
-222 IREFVDNDLE
+222 IRAHCDGDLGRMFDFIE
-232 AMLDSVAMV
+232 VI
-241 PVPMSESLGTLT
+241 PVPMSESLGTVT

-264 SAVDLLGEESI
+264 SSVDLLGEESI

-337 WPIDSMIIAT
+337 WPIDTLIIAT

-374 SHNTNYRMQEGLTA
+374 SHNTNYLLQKGLTA
-388 YAIGSEAKT
+388 YAIGSEHKT
-397 TLTKEVLHQDPNLN
+397 TLSNEELHQDPNLN

-422 LPRSEKLTP
+422 YPRTEKLTP

-462 DITKRFGQRGLG
+462 DITKRFGQKGLG
-474 HRSLGRSIQILKES
+474 HRSLGRAIQLQVES
-488 SDTNEGRCMVAYD
+488 SETNEGRCMFAYD
-501 IYKTLERVVLDY
+501 VFKALERVVLDY
-513 VVDTNERAKYLEDL
+513 VVDTNDRAKYLEDL
-527 KTGKKLYR
+527 KVAKGLYR

-540 EMFNAYMDEPYA
+540 EMFNAYMDEPQA
-552 IRKDVQNYV
+552 IRKDVMNYV

-581 DPQSGELRALKIDE
+581 DPQTGELRALKIDE
-595 RYVKSVEE
+595 RYVKSAEE

-613 ASFRTS
+613 DSFRTS

-679 MIVTMLG
+679 MIMTMLE

-704 QEDES
+704 QEDEN

>member
-1 MIFFRCLQANERKTK
+1 MAAHEKLI
-16 DNHAEETM
+16 
-24 TAQKNNTL
+24 
-32 RQHLA
+32 QHLV
-37 AVKAGERVFEN
+37 AVKEGGRIFEN
-48 AFQGI
+48 AFQSVA
-53 IRMILEPGFE
+53 RMILGAGFE
-63 KVVVNA
+63 KVVVNGR
-69 KTTYDFNIF
+69 TTYDFNLF
-78 RTGRKHTIGMYDEI
+78 RTGKKHTIGMFDEI
-92 NSFVSF
+92 NSFVSY

-121 GKTFFVEFLCAQY
+121 GKTFFVEFLCSQY
-134 RNFLARERNRKFS
+134 RAFLSEPRNRRYT
-147 FRFLNME
+147 FRFNGLAQL
-154 RIGSYGRIR
+154 GHYGKINV
-163 EIDSQTYEDPM
+163 IDSQTYEDPL
-174 ILAMNLF
+174 ILAMNLS
-181 DSQEDNRRFLA
+181 DSSVDNRRLLA
-192 EHGGFSED
+192 EKGGLD
-200 EMDTLYRN
+200 DTAIDVLYDN

-215 SGYIWNE
+215 SGYIWND
-222 IREFVDNDLE
+222 IRDFCDGNLERMLEFVE
-232 AMLDSVAMV
+232 VV
-241 PVPMSESLGTLT
+241 PVPMSESLGTVT

-264 SAVDLLGEESI
+264 SSVDLLGEESI

-337 WPIDSMIIAT
+337 WPIDSLIIAT

-374 SHNTNYRMQEGLTA
+374 SHNTNYRLQSGLTA
-388 YAIGSEAKT
+388 YAIGSESKT
-397 TLTKEVLHQDPNLN
+397 TLTKEALHQDPNLN
-411 YAASVGVVLTR
+411 YAASVGVVLSR
-422 LPRSEKLTP
+422 FPHSEKLTP
-431 IETMKLAAG
+431 IEIMKLAAG
-440 EVAGEKSIK
+440 EIAGEKSIK

-462 DITKRFGQRGLG
+462 DITKRFGQKGLG
-474 HRSLGRSIQILKES
+474 HRSLGRAIQLLVENS
-488 SDTNEGRCMVAYD
+488 ETNEGRCMYAYD
-501 IYKTLERVVLDY
+501 IFKTLERVVLDY
-513 VVDTNERAKYLEDL
+513 VVDTNDRAKYLEDL
-527 KTGKKLYR
+527 KMGKGLYR

-552 IRKDVQNYV
+552 IRKDVMNYV

-581 DPQSGELRALKIDE
+581 DPQTGELRALKVDE

-613 ASFRTS
+613 DSFRTS

-628 SVDPNYDFMDN
+628 SMDPNYDFMDN

-679 MIVTMLG
+679 MITTMLN
-686 KLGYCRTCAQK
+686 KLGYCKTCAQK

-704 QEDES
+704 QEDEN

>member
-1 MIFFRCLQANERKTK
+1 MASKSNSALHHHLVSVKNGKRC
-16 DNHAEETM
+16 
-24 TAQKNNTL
+24 
-32 RQHLA
+32 
-37 AVKAGERVFEN
+37 FEN
-48 AFQGI
+48 AFRGVT
-53 IRMILEPGFE
+53 RMILENEIG
-63 KVVVNA
+63 KTVVNG
-69 KTTYDFNIF
+69 KTAYDFKIF
-78 RTGRKHTIGMYDEI
+78 RDGKKHIIGMYDEI

-121 GKTFFVEFLCAQY
+121 GKTFFVEYLCTLYRRFLSK
-134 RNFLARERNRKFS
+134 EGNRKYTFQ
-147 FRFLNME
+147 FNNMDKLD
-154 RIGSYGRIR
+154 GYGRITTI
-163 EIDSQTYEDPM
+163 ESQTYEDPM

-181 DSQEDNRRFLA
+181 EDPDENKTYLSKNA
-192 EHGGFSED
+192 GFSDKEIELLYED
-200 EMDTLYRN
+200 C
-208 YRPLGAC
+208 RPLAAC
-215 SGYIWNE
+215 SGFIWNDIRKFMDGNIDEMLKFVE
-222 IREFVDNDLE
+222 II
-232 AMLDSVAMV
+232 
-241 PVPMSESLGTLT
+241 PVPLTESLGTIT

-275 QRLLHISDTN
+275 QRLLHITNTN

-302 GGIHFS
+302 GGIHFC
-308 DEIFK
+308 DEIYK

-329 AIEIDGYK
+329 VIEIDGYK
-337 WPIDSMIIAT
+337 WPIDTLIIAT
-347 SNNSEFNRFLAE
+347 SNNSEFNRYVAE

-374 SHNTNYRMQEGLTA
+374 SHNTNYKLQKELTL
-388 YAIGSEAKT
+388 YAIGNETKT
-397 TLTKEVLHQDPNLN
+397 TFNREYLHQDPNLN
-411 YAASVGVVLTR
+411 YAASISVILSR
-422 LPRSEKLTP
+422 FPRSEKLTP
-431 IETMKLAAG
+431 IETMKLSAG

-449 ALAEVIDT
+449 TLSEVIDT
-457 LGQDP
+457 LSQDP
-462 DITKRFGQRGLG
+462 DITKRFGQKGLG
-474 HRSLGRSIQILKES
+474 QRNLGRAIQLLIES
-488 SDTNEGRCMVAYD
+488 SETNEGKCMFAYD
-501 IYKTLERVVLDY
+501 IYKTIERVILDY
-513 VVDTNERAKYLEDL
+513 VADANDRAKYLEDL
-527 KTGKKLYR
+527 KAAKGLYR

-540 EMFNAYMDEPYA
+540 EMFNAYMDEPFA
-552 IRKDVQNYV
+552 IRKDVMNYV

-575 RMWKYK
+575 KMWKYK
-581 DPQSGELRALKIDE
+581 DPQTEKLKALKIDE
-595 RYVKSVEE
+595 RYINSIEE
-603 RIGLKTEEQR
+603 RLGLKTEEQR
-613 ASFRTS
+613 ETFRTS

-628 SVDPNYDFMDN
+628 SVDPDYDFMDN

-679 MIVTMLG
+679 MIDTMMN
-686 KLGYCRTCAQK
+686 KLSYCKTCAQK

-704 QEDES
+704 QEDEN

>member
-1 MIFFRCLQANERKTK
+1 MGGKMTTNPKTLQHHMTSVKEGKRC
-16 DNHAEETM
+16 
-24 TAQKNNTL
+24 
-32 RQHLA
+32 
-37 AVKAGERVFEN
+37 FEN
-48 AFQGI
+48 AFQSVS
-53 IRMILEPGFE
+53 RLILESKIE
-63 KVVVNA
+63 KVVVNG
-69 KTTYDFNIF
+69 KTTYDFSIF
-78 RTGRKHTIGMYDEI
+78 RNGSKHVIGMYDEI
-92 NSFVSF
+92 NSFVSYG
-98 VKDAAEG
+98 KDAAEG

-121 GKTFFVEFLCAQY
+121 GKTFFVEYLAGKYRAFLSKD
-134 RNFLARERNRKFS
+134 ENRKYTFK
-147 FRFLNME
+147 FLDLAKLGN
-154 RIGSYGRIR
+154 YGKIKAI
-163 EIDSQTYEDPM
+163 ESQTYEDPM

-181 DSQEDNRRFLA
+181 EDPEENKTYLA
-192 EHGGFSED
+192 KMIGFSDKDIE
-200 EMDTLYRN
+200 TLYEN

-215 SGYIWNE
+215 SGYIWND
-222 IREFVDNDLE
+222 IKDHTGGDME
-232 AMLDSVAMV
+232 AMLKLVEIT
-241 PVPMSESLGTLT
+241 PVPLTESLGTVT

-275 QRLLHISDTN
+275 QRLLHITDTN

-308 DEIFK
+308 DEIYK

-329 AIEIDGYK
+329 NIEIDGFK
-337 WPIDSMIIAT
+337 WPIDTLIVAT
-347 SNNSEFNRFLAE
+347 SNNSEFHRFLSE

-374 SHNTNYRMQEGLTA
+374 SHNTNYKLQKELTL
-388 YAIGSEAKT
+388 YTLGSETRT
-397 TLTKEVLHQDPNLN
+397 TLTREDLHQDPNLN
-411 YAASVGVVLTR
+411 YSASVAAVLSR

-431 IETMKLAAG
+431 VETMKLAAG

-449 ALAEVIDT
+449 TLAEVIDT
-457 LGQDP
+457 LNQDP
-462 DITKRFGQRGLG
+462 EIINRFGQKGLG
-474 HRSLGRSIQILKES
+474 QRNLGRAIQLMIES
-488 SDTNEGRCMVAYD
+488 SETNEGRCMFAYD
-501 IYKTLERVVLDY
+501 IYKALERIILDY
-513 VVDTNERAKYLEDL
+513 VTEANDRTKYLEDL
-527 KTGKKLYR
+527 KTAKGLYR

-540 EMFNAYMDEPYA
+540 EMFNAYMDEPLA
-552 IRKDVQNYV
+552 IRKDVMNYV

-575 RMWKYK
+575 KMWKYK
-581 DPQSGELRALKIDE
+581 DPQTGELKALKIDE
-595 RYVKSVEE
+595 RYISSVEE
-603 RIGLKTEEQR
+603 RLGLKTEEQR
-613 ASFRTS
+613 ESFRTS

-628 SVDPNYDFMDN
+628 SVDPDYDFMDN

-679 MIVTMLG
+679 MIETMLT
-686 KLGYCRTCAQK
+686 KLGYCKTCAQK

-704 QEDES
+704 QEDEK

>member
-1 MIFFRCLQANERKTK
+1 MNS
-16 DNHAEETM
+16 
-24 TAQKNNTL
+24 NNVCTL
-32 RQHLA
+32 NQHLA
-37 AVKAGERVFEN
+37 AVKEGKRSFEN
-48 AFQGI
+48 AFQGVA
-53 IRMILEPGFE
+53 RMILEGKIE
-63 KVVVNA
+63 KIIVNGR
-69 KTTYDFNIF
+69 TTYDFQIF
-78 RTGRKHTIGMYDEI
+78 RTGKKHPVGMYDEI

-121 GKTFFVEFLCAQY
+121 GKTFFVEYLCAKY
-134 RNFLARERNRKFS
+134 RQFLGRDENRRYTYRLITMDK
-147 FRFLNME
+147 L
-154 RIGSYGRIR
+154 GSYGRISVI
-163 EIDSQTYEDPM
+163 ESQTYEDPM

-181 DSQEDNRRFLA
+181 ESSDENKEYLA
-192 EHGGFSED
+192 KSTGFSDREI
-200 EMDTLYRN
+200 ETLYEN

-215 SGYIWNE
+215 SGYMWND
-222 IREFVDNDLE
+222 IRKFTGGNIDDMLAFVE
-232 AMLDSVAMV
+232 VV
-241 PVPMSESLGTLT
+241 PVPLSETLGTIT
-253 GKYPAKDKITS
+253 GKYAAKDKITS

-275 QRLLHISDTN
+275 QRLLHITDIN

-308 DEIFK
+308 DEIYK

-329 AIEIDGYK
+329 LIEIDGYR
-337 WPIDSMIIAT
+337 WPIDTLIIAT
-347 SNNSEFNRFLAE
+347 SNNSEFNHFLAE
-359 KEEAPIVDRCRICYV
+359 KEEAPIIDRCRVCYV
-374 SHNTNYRMQEGLTA
+374 SHNTNYRMQEQLTN

-397 TLTKEVLHQDPNLN
+397 TLTKEELHQDPNLN
-411 YAASVGVVLTR
+411 YAASVATVMTR
-422 LPRSEKLTP
+422 LPRSEKLTA
-431 IETMKLAAG
+431 IETLKLAAG
-440 EVAGEKSIK
+440 EIAGEKSLK
-449 ALAEVIDT
+449 TLAEVVDI
-457 LGQDP
+457 LSQEP
-462 DITKRFGQRGLG
+462 DITRRFGQKGLG
-474 HRSLGRSIQILKES
+474 QRNLGRAVQLMIES
-488 SDTNEGRCMVAYD
+488 SETNEGRCLIAYD
-501 IYKTLERVVLDY
+501 VFKALERVVLDY
-513 VVDTNERAKYLEDL
+513 VSDANDRAKYLEDL
-527 KTGKKLYR
+527 KTAKGLYR

-552 IRKDVQNYV
+552 IRKDVLNYV

-575 RMWKYK
+575 KMWKYK
-581 DPQSGELRALKIDE
+581 DPQTGELKALKIDE
-595 RYVKSVEE
+595 RYVKNIED
-603 RIGLKTEEQR
+603 RLGLKTEEQR
-613 ASFRTS
+613 ETFRTS

-628 SVDPNYDFMDN
+628 SVEPNYDFMDN

-679 MIVTMLG
+679 MLNTMLK
-686 KLGYCRTCAQK
+686 KLNYCRTCAQK

-704 QEDES
+704 QEDEI

>member
-1 MIFFRCLQANERKTK
+1 MTTS
-16 DNHAEETM
+16 NHP
-24 TAQKNNTL
+24 L
-32 RQHLA
+32 IQHVK
-37 AVKAGERVFEN
+37 AVKKGQRRFEN
-48 AFQGI
+48 AFKGVS
-53 IRMILEPGFE
+53 RMIFE
-63 KVVVNA
+63 GGIEKTTVNG
-69 KTTYDFNIF
+69 KTTYDFKVF
-78 RTGRKHTIGMYDEI
+78 RSGSKHVIGMYEEI
-92 NSFVSF
+92 NSFVSY

-121 GKTFFVEFLCAQY
+121 GKTFFVEFLAGKY
-134 RNFLARERNRKFS
+134 RTFLSRDENRKYTFK
-147 FRFLNME
+147 FQHLDRL
-154 RIGSYGRIR
+154 GTYGRITTV
-163 EIDSQTYEDPM
+163 ESQTYEDPM

-181 DSQEDNRRFLA
+181 DLPDDNETFLSR
-192 EHGGFSED
+192 EIGFSD
-200 EMDTLYRN
+200 EEIETLHGD

-215 SGYIWNE
+215 SGYIWND
-222 IREFVDNDLE
+222 IRTHCSDDLDRMLAFVDII
-232 AMLDSVAMV
+232 
-241 PVPMSESLGTLT
+241 PVPLTESLGTVT

-275 QRLLHISDTN
+275 QRLLHIADTN

-329 AIEIDGYK
+329 TIEIDGYK
-337 WPIDSMIIAT
+337 WPIDTLIVAT
-347 SNNSEFNRFLAE
+347 SNNMEFHRFLSE
-359 KEEAPIVDRCRICYV
+359 KEEAPIVDRCRLCYV
-374 SHNTNYRMQEGLTA
+374 SHNTNYKLQKDLTG
-388 YAIGSEAKT
+388 YTIGSEART
-397 TLTKEVLHQDPNLN
+397 TLTKERLHQDPNLN
-411 YAASVGVVLTR
+411 YAASVGVVLSR

-431 IETMKLAAG
+431 VETMKLAAG

-449 ALAEVIDT
+449 TLAEVIDT
-457 LGQDP
+457 LNQDP
-462 DITKRFGQRGLG
+462 EIINRFGQKGLG
-474 HRSLGRSIQILKES
+474 QRNLGRAVQLLIES
-488 SDTNEGRCMVAYD
+488 SETNEGQCMFAYD
-501 IYKTLERVVLDY
+501 VFKALERIVLDY
-513 VVDTNERAKYLEDL
+513 VAEANDRAKYLEDI
-527 KTGKKLYR
+527 KTAKGLYR

-540 EMFNAYMDEPYA
+540 EMFNAYMDEPLA
-552 IRKDVQNYV
+552 IRRDVMIYV

-575 RMWKYK
+575 KMWKYK
-581 DPQSGELRALKIDE
+581 DPQTHDLKALKIDE
-595 RYVKSVEE
+595 RYVNSVEE
-603 RIGLKTEEQR
+603 RLGLKTEEQR
-613 ASFRTS
+613 ESFRTS

-628 SVDPNYDFMDN
+628 SIDPNYDFMDN

-679 MIVTMLG
+679 MIDTMLN

-704 QEDES
+704 QEDEK